1 MWEDTIAAIAT
12 PPGMGGIGIIRL
24 SGPSAY
30 SLLRKVFSYAGE
42 MIPRRLVLGQILD
55 QKGCVL
61 EEALAVYMP
70 GPHSYTAE
78 DVVEIHCHGG
88 YIALRQVLE
97 TILTAG
103 ARLARPGEFT
113 QRAFLNGR
121 LDLTQAEA
129 IADIIEAKSASA
141 LQLAERQL
149 QGDMGQAITFQSEKL
164 LDMLAEIELVTD
176 YPEEE
181 EQLAQGGG
189 LICRLQQIKEALEQ
203 LLAGAA
209 SGKLYREGLATAIIG
224 PVNAGKS
231 SLLNALLQEDRA
243 IVTDIPGTTRDTIEE
258 YCLLDGILLKLID
271 TAGFRETTDQVEVL
285 GIQRSE
291 QALATAD
298 LIIVVLAANEPLTE
312 VWQKK
317 IAALADRAVVIL
329 WNKTDITAGEAELA
343 SLRQIAGSHPV
354 IPVAL
359 KKAKGISQLKETILQ
374 LVATEKAAAD
384 TSLGLFNQRQEEALR
399 RALRALEGAIVTLQE
414 GGLADFA
421 AIDIKEAWQALG
433 EITGKQS
440 SEDIIDRVFSRFCL
454 GK

>member
-12 PPGMGGIGIIRL
+12 PPGQGGVGIIRL
-24 SGPSAY
+24 SGPAAY
-30 SLLRKVFSYAGE
+30 SLLRQVFSYQGK
-42 MIPRRLVLGQILD
+42 MMPRRLVLGRILD
-55 QKGCVL
+55 QNGCTL

-88 YIALRQVLE
+88 YIVLRQVLE
-97 TILTAG
+97 TVLAAG

-129 IADIIEAKSASA
+129 IADIIEAKSTAA

-149 QGDMGQAITFQSEKL
+149 QGDMGQAITAQSEKL
-164 LDMLAEIELVTD
+164 LDILAEIELVTD

-181 EQLAQGGG
+181 DQLAQGGG
-189 LICRLQQIKEALEQ
+189 LIFRLEQIKKDLEH

-258 YCLLDGILLKLID
+258 YCLLDGVLLKLID

-291 QALATAD
+291 KALATAD

-312 VWQKK
+312 VWQEK
-317 IAALADRAVVIL
+317 ITALAERAAVIL
-329 WNKTDITAGEAELA
+329 WNKTDITSGEAELA
-343 SLRQIAGSHPV
+343 SLRQIAGDHPV
-354 IPVAL
+354 IPVVLKESKGLEQL
-359 KKAKGISQLKETILQ
+359 KKAILQ

-384 TSLGLFNQRQEEALR
+384 TSLGLFNQRQEDALR
-399 RALRALEGAIVTLQE
+399 RALHALEGAITTLTE

-440 SEDIIDRVFSRFCL
+440 GEDIIDRVFSRFCL